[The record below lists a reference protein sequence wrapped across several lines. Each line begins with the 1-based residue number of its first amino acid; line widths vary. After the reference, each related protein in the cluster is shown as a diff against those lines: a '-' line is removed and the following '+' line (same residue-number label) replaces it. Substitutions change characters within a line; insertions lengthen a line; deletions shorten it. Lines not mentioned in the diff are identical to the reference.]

1 MLKKNNHLESDDND
15 RLHFDNDNFSTSS
28 NYHSEPTGSYNFTEL
43 ENKQAKVQANVQAKV
58 PAEEPKLP
66 AEEPKLPKQSPKK
79 QGFERFTDEN
89 AENLDSQPNHN

>member
-15 RLHFDNDNFSTSS
+15 RLHFNNDNFSKSS

-43 ENKQAKVQANVQAKV
+43 ENKHANVQAKV
-58 PAEEPKLP
+58 S

-89 AENLDSQPNHN
+89 AENLDSQPNHK